1 MAHLKEFSTPNHLRR
16 NTRAL
21 VMRAPTTVTE
31 GTTRRAKICGTTDI
45 RGLAGFLLEPGR
57 TFALHWAPPGC
68 PRVARV
74 DTWLTRAI
82 AFSAIRARPT
92 MLGIALAPAGTSGWV
107 QRTTIRTLSHTL
119 ATRPVPGLHGRVLI
133 HAAIA
138 VLHSFL
144 QHQCS
149 IVVCRE
155 VHIGQELP
163 HWYEGKAVGT
173 AACLEIATLQPG
185 LEILLRDFCPANS
198 VLERRVA
205 TQGHT
210 CGPQGFRGLTAV
222 VTAGRVTAQ
231 VDPDIGTCSP
241 TELQAQAAIHAS
253 VCHLRAGI
261 HRTE

>member
-1 MAHLKEFSTPNHLRR
+1 MAHLKEFSTPDLRR

-155 VHIGQELP
+155 VHMCAEALDETDLPFLHILTVEVAILGKRFEPLQEFRL
-163 HWYEGKAVGT
+163 EVG
-173 AACLEIATLQPG
+173 P
-185 LEILLRDFCPANS
+185 
-198 VLERRVA
+198 
-205 TQGHT
+205 
-210 CGPQGFRGLTAV
+210 V
-222 VTAGRVTAQ
+222 VCTV
-231 VDPDIGTCSP
+231 VV
-241 TELQAQAAIHAS
+241 H
-253 VCHLRAGI
+253 
-261 HRTE
+261 